1 MKLGQLIIYKMKN
14 IIFEKLYT
22 KCDVEIVPDPFIKNK
37 N

>member
-1 MKLGQLIIYKMKN
+1 MKLGQLITYKMKN
-14 IIFEKLYT
+14 IIFEKLYI